1 MLCFGIVSG
10 TGTLFVHGKNL
21 SFVIRAAWVSWSS
34 KPVSST
40 LSVTNYTLTTGASN
54 SECADNGSEPQ
65 KYVAGSEEA
74 RRLDWAHH
82 WGRQKQEED
91 A

>member
-1 MLCFGIVSG
+1 M
-10 TGTLFVHGKNL
+10 
-21 SFVIRAAWVSWSS
+21 
-34 KPVSST
+34 SST